1 MAIPVFP
8 ATLPKLVMTNYSY
21 KPTNNLIRTQME
33 TGPAKQRRR
42 FVNVPT
48 EISAEWIFTRAE
60 LGIFEKFWKE
70 QLYDGAGWFKL
81 KVVNGAGESE
91 CNARFTE
98 PYSASASVRE
108 FMWKVNGKVEV
119 MGLPVVPA

>member
-1 MAIPVFP
+1 MATPVFP

-21 KPTNNLIRTQME
+21 KPVNNLIRTNME
-33 TGPAKQRRR
+33 AGPAKTRRR

-70 QLYDGAGWFKL
+70 QLYDGAAWFKI
-81 KVVNGAGESE
+81 KVVNGAGETE

-98 PYSASASVRE
+98 PYSASTAVRE
-108 FMWKVNGKVEV
+108 FMWKVDAKIEV
-119 MGLPVVPA
+119 MGMPVVPA